1 MAHRHCLPN
10 HYPRVPVLF
19 LRDMHCKCCK
29 SNKEQVSFVFLFCF
43 FCFFDQIT
51 IVFFILSSFL
61 CALTGRSGGC
71 DCKLLNVQEGG
82 VCNFSLVF
90 PLYPSLTVLDGKNR
104 LTFLL
109 KII

>member
-1 MAHRHCLPN
+1 MKETKN
-10 HYPRVPVLF
+10 IVNVVNQKKNKF
-19 LRDMHCKCCK
+19 L
-29 SNKEQVSFVFLFCF
+29 LF

-90 PLYPSLTVLDGKNR
+90 PLYPSLTVLNGKNR